1 MRSLI
6 SSRHALWKGFT
17 LVELLVVIAIIG
29 ILIGLL
35 LPAVQAAREAAR
47 RSQCTNN
54 LKQHGLALHNAHDT
68 YREFPPLIINM
79 WSNVNPGT
87 NTVIYR
93 GKYGDPN
100 NAGHKITYFFCLLP
114 FMELRQLKED
124 PIWDNC
130 VLAESRSKP
139 GNWFDVNPVPVLQC
153 PSDDSQFQIQM
164 GGYSWVM
171 GGALKPVSLT
181 SYVPSAQVFG
191 RPTPSN
197 SLNVWNVVWDNA
209 SGEQRMEHIADGT
222 SNTIVEVE
230 KPRITGE
237 SIVTAEAW
245 SVKGINGKTDGCNLW
260 AKTDIGPEAQGF
272 FGCNCNDPNVSWDD
286 EEGQWWMG
294 DCTFTYNNR
303 TRKFFQPPAR
313 NRPRDQQVIWNI
325 YPLHAGGVV
334 NCLMADGSVRAINN
348 NIDLVTWSAM
358 VTKNGNE
365 TESTN

>member
-1 MRSLI
+1 MRRSKF
-6 SSRHALWKGFT
+6 SGFT

-54 LKQHGLALHNAHDT
+54 LKQHGIALHNAHDT
-68 YREFPPLIINM
+68 YKEFPPIIINQ
-79 WSNVNPGT
+79 WVSLNPGS
-87 NTVIYR
+87 NSVIYR
-93 GKYGDPN
+93 GKYAEPN
-100 NAGHKITYFFCLLP
+100 NPGHKITYFYCLLP
-114 FMELRQLKED
+114 FLELRQLKED

-139 GNWFDVNPVPVLQC
+139 GNWFDVDPVEVLQC
-153 PSDDSQFQIQM
+153 PADDSEMQIQM

-171 GGALKPVSLT
+171 GGALRPVSLT
-181 SYVPSAQVFG
+181 CYVPNAQVFG
-191 RPTPSN
+191 RRTPGG
-197 SLNVWNVVWDNA
+197 SLNVWNVAWDNA
-209 SGEQRMEHIADGT
+209 SGEQKIDKITDGT

-237 SIVTAEAW
+237 SVVTANAW
-245 SVKGINGKTDGCNLW
+245 SVQGINGKTDGCNLW

-272 FGCNCNDPNVSWDD
+272 FGCNCNDPNVTWDD

-294 DCTFTYNNR
+294 DCTFTYNNQ
-303 TRKFFQPPAR
+303 TRKFFQPPAK
-313 NRPRDQQVIWNI
+313 NRPREQQVIWNI
-325 YPLHAGGVV
+325 YPIHAGGIV
-334 NCLMADGSVRAINN
+334 NALMADGSVRSISNN
-348 NIDLVTWSAM
+348 VDLFVWSALVTP
-358 VTKNGNE
+358 NGRE